1 VRAHV
6 VVMSNAT
13 SNQPIGPEP
22 SAPPPPAS
30 TERRRA
36 LRLAVGIAG
45 LLALLAVWEVLTSFV
60 AYTDDAYVTTDFVA
74 VAPQVTGVIVSVNVA
89 NDREVRRGDLLAVID
104 KVPFQLVVDQRKAA
118 VQEAT
123 ANQKLVSEE
132 LKTAQDRLTA
142 ATAAL
147 QQADDDQKQ
156 VALTA
161 GDTVSAKQRAA
172 MEQAAAR
179 EALDKT
185 SQSMANQ
192 EAIVAQAQAALALA
206 EWQLG
211 QTEIRAPV
219 DGTVNNLSV
228 SVGDTASAGKA
239 LVGIVDAAGWRI
251 VANYKE
257 NYIRNLQPGKAAWV
271 RLDTHPWRLY
281 RARIEGVSRGI
292 SRGPEQDGIL
302 PYVAPTTDWIR
313 LRRRFPVTLKLVDP
327 PSDLTLY
334 MGSDASTLIFP

>member
-1 VRAHV
+1 
-6 VVMSNAT
+6 MSNMT
-13 SNQPIGPEP
+13 SNEPIEPEP
-22 SAPPPPAS
+22 SAPLPAAS
-30 TERRRA
+30 TERQRA
-36 LRLAVGIAG
+36 FRLVVGIAC
-45 LLALLAVWEVLTSFV
+45 LLALLAVWQVLTSFV
-60 AYTDDAYVTTDFVA
+60 AYTDDAYVTTNFVTI
-74 VAPQVTGVIVSVNVA
+74 APQVTGVIVSVNVA
-89 NDREVRRGDLLAVID
+89 NDQEVRRGDLLAVID

-118 VQEAT
+118 VQEA
-123 ANQKLVSEE
+123 AVNHKLVNDE
-132 LKTAQDRLTA
+132 LKAAQDRLAA

-147 QQADDDQKQ
+147 QQASGDQKQ

-161 GDTVSAKQRAA
+161 ADMVSAQQR
-172 MEQAAAR
+172 EQVAAR
-179 EALDKT
+179 EAVDKA
-185 SQSMANQ
+185 SQSVVNQ
-192 EAIVAQAQAALALA
+192 DAVAAQAKAALALA
-206 EWQLG
+206 EWQLS
-211 QTEIRAPV
+211 QTEIHTPA

-257 NYIRNLQPGKAAWV
+257 NYIRSLKPGKAAWV
-271 RLDTHPWRLY
+271 WLDTHPWRLY

-292 SRGPEQDGIL
+292 SRGPNQDGIL

-313 LRRRFPVTLKLVDP
+313 LGRRFPVTLKLADP

>member
-1 VRAHV
+1 
-6 VVMSNAT
+6 MSNTT
-13 SNQPIGPEP
+13 SNEPIEPEP
-22 SAPPPPAS
+22 SAPPPAAP

-36 LRLAVGIAG
+36 FRLAVGIAS
-45 LLALLAVWEVLTSFV
+45 LLALLVVWEILTSFI
-60 AYTDDAYVTTDFVA
+60 AYTDDAYVTTGFVA

-89 NDREVRRGDLLAVID
+89 NDREVRRGDILAVID

-118 VQEAT
+118 VQEADT
-123 ANQKLVSEE
+123 NHKLVSDD
-132 LKTAQDRLTA
+132 LAAAQNRLAA

-147 QQADDDQKQ
+147 QKAGDDQKQ

-161 GDTVSAKQRAA
+161 DDTVSAKERATIEA
-172 MEQAAAR
+172 AAAR
-179 EALDKT
+179 EAVDKA
-185 SQSMANQ
+185 SQLAASQ

-257 NYIRNLQPGKAAWV
+257 NYIRNLQPGNAAWV

-292 SRGPEQDGIL
+292 SRGPEQDGLL